1 MEMSASSRRTW
12 LGEHRPASPARKAD
26 TRLHQSSGE
35 ELWSF
40 DEVGVAFQARVSCAG
55 HSKLCFSL
63 TPHRLQIPTHT
74 LLGILAKFHLASSS
88 TVGIHAG
95 PCVFICEPD
104 ESLGSFKIFRLLD
117 PEAYP
122 SGLGSK
128 SVTESRPI
136 LQLFFLIAL

>member
-12 LGEHRPASPARKAD
+12 LGEHRPASPAQKKLILVCIKAP
-26 TRLHQSSGE
+26 GE

-55 HSKLCFSL
+55 HSKLCYSL

-88 TVGIHAG
+88 TVGFHAG

-122 SGLGSK
+122 SGLRSK
-128 SVTESRPI
+128 SVGESRPI
-136 LQLFFLIAL
+136 LQLFFLV